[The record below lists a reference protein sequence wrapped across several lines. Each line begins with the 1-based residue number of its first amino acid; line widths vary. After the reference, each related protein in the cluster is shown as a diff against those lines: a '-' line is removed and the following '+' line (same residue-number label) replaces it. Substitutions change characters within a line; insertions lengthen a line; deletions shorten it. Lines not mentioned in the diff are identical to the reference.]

1 MTNNKDL
8 ITIQKDSL
16 LTNMTSQHMD
26 LNLELSDISLAFL
39 VTVWCLG
46 TCVHLTYIVLVFRLI
61 YKKGPLSENPINVL
75 ILVDEIQWMA
85 QLVHQP
91 LMFYIL
97 YVKDVEKFHGQF
109 GCLLLHIFV
118 LVGVFSIFQFVFGGL
133 AITCLRF
140 MFIRAHI
147 TVQKIGRWPLT
158 FTILAMSQL
167 LIFSLTITS
176 VYNKKRRWDID
187 FCWDGLDKIRVL
199 DPPRGTFYLLPLGCL
214 LETSLHLY
222 LSYFLYQQDK
232 QVKHMIMAESY
243 KRRNIK
249 NAIDLAGQMMR
260 FFFEI
265 LVVVF

>member
-1 MTNNKDL
+1 MTNSYHQN
-8 ITIQKDSL
+8 I
-16 LTNMTSQHMD
+16 TSQHLD
-26 LNLELSDISLAFL
+26 LNLEMSDKSLVALIF
-39 VTVWCLG
+39 VWCLG
-46 TCVHLTYIVLVFRLI
+46 TLVHLTYKALVFRLI
-61 YKKGPLSENPINVL
+61 YKKGSLKDNPINLL

-176 VYNKKRRWDID
+176 VYNKKGVGILISV
-187 FCWDGLDKIRVL
+187 GMVL
-199 DPPRGTFYLLPLGCL
+199 TRLGYWIL
-214 LETSLHLY
+214 QEAHSTSY
-222 LSYFLYQQDK
+222 P
-232 QVKHMIMAESY
+232 
-243 KRRNIK
+243 
-249 NAIDLAGQMMR
+249 
-260 FFFEI
+260 
-265 LVVVF
+265 